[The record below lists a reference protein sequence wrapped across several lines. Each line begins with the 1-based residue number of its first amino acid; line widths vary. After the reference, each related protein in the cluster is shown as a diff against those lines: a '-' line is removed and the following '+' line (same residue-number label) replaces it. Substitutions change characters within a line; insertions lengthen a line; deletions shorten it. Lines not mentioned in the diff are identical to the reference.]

1 MTLEYEPN
9 LVSVSMKQTISCL
22 LLVLG
27 LCTTACAQ
35 LSFDAS
41 GGYVV
46 PVNRGSEG
54 AWGGGIGA
62 KYYLHPK
69 MAVGVRVRTYIEKD
83 IQEGNGLVGRLT
95 AVTMP
100 VMGTF
105 VYQLTDRD
113 LHPYVGMEAG
123 IIRTVVN
130 ADLSFN
136 GRQTYNDVAVN
147 TTFGFAPKVGV
158 GYDLTQGLTL
168 IGEAIYNVGL
178 GKDQAGDTQFRF
190 QQSARFLTVHVG
202 LSFTFGNRFDPNN
215 LTSQSAGR

>member
-1 MTLEYEPN
+1 
-9 LVSVSMKQTISCL
+9 MKKTMSCL
-22 LLVLG
+22 LLILG
-27 LCTTACAQ
+27 LCTMAHAQ

-54 AWGGGIGA
+54 AWGAGLGA
-62 KYYLHPK
+62 KYYLQSK
-69 MAVGVRVRTYIEKD
+69 MALGIRVRAYIESD

-95 AVTMP
+95 AVTLP

-105 VYQLTDRD
+105 VYQITDRD

-123 IIRTVVN
+123 LIRTVIN
-130 ADLSFN
+130 SDLSFN
-136 GRQTYNDVAVN
+136 GRKTYDDVAVN

-158 GYDLTQGLTL
+158 GYDLTQGLTVT
-168 IGEAIYNVGL
+168 GEALYNVGL

-190 QQSARFLTVHVG
+190 AQSARFLTVHVG
-202 LSFTFGNRFDPNN
+202 LSFTFGNRYDQNN
-215 LTSQSAGR
+215 LTSQ

>member
-1 MTLEYEPN
+1 
-9 LVSVSMKQTISCL
+9 MKKTVSCL

-27 LCTTACAQ
+27 LYTTARAQ

-41 GGYVV
+41 AGYVV
-46 PVNRGSEG
+46 PINQGSEG

-62 KYYLHPK
+62 KYYLKPK

-100 VMGTF
+100 VMVTF

-113 LHPYVGMEAG
+113 LHPYIGMEAG
-123 IIRTVVN
+123 VIRTVVN
-130 ADLSFN
+130 SDLSFN
-136 GRQTYNDVAVN
+136 GRKTYDDVVVN
-147 TTFGFAPKVGV
+147 TTFGFVPKVGV
-158 GYDLTQGLTL
+158 GYDITQGLTL
-168 IGEAIYNVGL
+168 TGEALYNVGL
-178 GKDQAGDTQFRF
+178 GKNQAGDTQFRF
-190 QQSARFLTVHVG
+190 VQASRFLTVHLG

-215 LTSQSAGR
+215 LTSQVMGR

>member
-1 MTLEYEPN
+1 
-9 LVSVSMKQTISCL
+9 MKTTVSCL

-27 LCTTACAQ
+27 LCTMAHAQ

-46 PVNRGSEG
+46 PLNEGSEG
-54 AWGGGIGA
+54 AWGGGVAA
-62 KYYLHPK
+62 KYYLKPK

-130 ADLSFN
+130 SNLSFN
-136 GRQTYNDVAVN
+136 GRSTYDDLVVN

-168 IGEAIYNVGL
+168 TGEALYNVGL
-178 GKDQAGDTQFRF
+178 GKDQAGDPQFRF
-190 QQSARFLTVHVG
+190 VQASRFLTVHVG

-215 LTSQSAGR
+215 LTSQLVGR